1 MNLRNRTLLRTG
13 AAAAGL
19 VAAVAFAG
27 PAFAG
32 GTDVA
37 VDLTG
42 TTIAADA
49 SGKFGSITVKNLG
62 STTPE
67 EIEVIFDI
75 SAVEESLIEVQ
86 TCEGGFEE
94 DGKVYC
100 VVPTDVIPAPGG
112 AVDLVVPLARKVDG
126 SGPAGKLG
134 IEVFAAGEDK
144 STLGDN
150 SKTVD
155 LTLGEHSGVDL
166 RVTAEDVRNSLDS
179 EGNLTDELVKPG
191 GTAVVFGFFVNEGD
205 MTANG
210 VRVTVTLPEQATFA
224 EEEEGCTY
232 TADNRTV
239 TCDYADVVLIPA
251 DKDETEEGKLS
262 GGGAFF
268 PLTVAADAAEG
279 AVLPDGIFHVEAIE
293 TVEYVDPTLKR
304 GATNETPELP
314 DNVEMGG
321 GDVDSTDNTDEFSVF
336 VAEDTSGGGGGLPV
350 TGPAATV
357 IGGAGAAILVLGTV
371 LFVSAR
377 RRRIVTRA

>member
-13 AAAAGL
+13 AAVAGF
-19 VAAVAFAG
+19 VAAAAFAG

-32 GTDVA
+32 STDVA

-42 TTIAADA
+42 TTIAADS

-75 SAVEESLIEVQ
+75 SAVEDSLIKVT

-100 VVPTDVIPAPGG
+100 VVPTELIPAPGG
-112 AVDLVVPLARKVDG
+112 AVDLVVPLARKSEG

-134 IEVFAAGEDK
+134 IEVVAAGEDK

-166 RVTAEDVRNSLDS
+166 RVTAEDVRNSLDD
-179 EGNLTDELVKPG
+179 EGNLTDNLVKPG
-191 GTAVVFGFFVNEGD
+191 GTAVVFGFFANEGD

-239 TCDYADVVLIPA
+239 TCEYTEVVLIPA
-251 DKDETEEGKLS
+251 DKDTTEDGELS
-262 GGGAFF
+262 AGGAFF

-293 TVEYVDPTLKR
+293 AVEYVDPTLKR
-304 GATNETPELP
+304 GAKNETPDLP

-321 GDVDSTDNTDEFSVF
+321 DVDATDNSDEFAVF

-371 LFVSAR
+371 LFLAAR
-377 RRRIVTRA
+377 RRRIVTQA